1 MGVTAEQYLRELDAG
16 RRPDLPE
23 TTAGT
28 VRLDV
33 RGDGCT
39 DHWYLTIA
47 DQHVR
52 VARSADDAELV
63 IRAERWVFDRMV
75 NGELHP
81 GAALL
86 RNELAVQGNMR
97 LLMLLR
103 RLFARPAGARHPRE
117 LGRAATAARASDR
130 SAADVQASERSAA
143 GVQASERSAVRA
155 REERP

>member
-1 MGVTAEQYLRELDAG
+1 MRTTAEQYLRQLDSG

-28 VRLDV
+28 LRLDV
-33 RGDGCT
+33 RADGCT
-39 DHWYLTIA
+39 DHWYLTIS
-47 DQHVR
+47 DQHVN

-63 IRAERWVFDRMV
+63 VRADRSVVDQMV

-86 RNELAVQGNMR
+86 RNELSVQGNIQ

-103 RLFARPAGARHPRE
+103 RIFPGPSGARHPRE
-117 LGRAATAARASDR
+117 LGRAALARRAPGRDAAATR
-130 SAADVQASERSAA
+130 EA
-143 GVQASERSAVRA
+143 GR
-155 REERP
+155 